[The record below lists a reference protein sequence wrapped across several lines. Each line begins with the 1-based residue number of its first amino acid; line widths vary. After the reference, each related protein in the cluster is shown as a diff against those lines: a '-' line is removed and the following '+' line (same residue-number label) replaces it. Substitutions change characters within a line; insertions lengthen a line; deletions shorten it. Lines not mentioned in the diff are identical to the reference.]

1 MVRPRLSNSF
11 DSEQCVGDG
20 SETPIDDYLET
31 ITLLQDEVARLEQE
45 LHMRDERRRET
56 PSNDEASFQDE
67 VEAVSAR
74 ENLAG
79 KSEEVER
86 IKAELASRDE
96 TIRLLLDEVSR
107 VEEAQAA
114 TQAEW
119 EHLAEWVAALE
130 HRVDG
135 QDGDALHQLENRL
148 AAQEQKADAPK
159 VELVDARLAETLNE
173 GHQLRRQLEQVEDER
188 KRERLEYEATVAELR
203 TWLSQA
209 ALTQPQA
216 PPPDKRPEGI
226 SPELDIELRV
236 RALRHHFQEVHEHEK
251 EERRQKQLISR
262 LSRLWSRT
270 GPR

>member
-1 MVRPRLSNSF
+1 MVSSRFSNSF

-31 ITLLQDEVARLEQE
+31 ITLLQEEVARLEQE
-45 LHMRDERRRET
+45 LHTRDERRRGT
-56 PSNDEASFQDE
+56 TSDDEASFQAE
-67 VEAVSAR
+67 VEAVGAR
-74 ENLAG
+74 ENPAG
-79 KSEEVER
+79 KPEEVER
-86 IKAELASRDE
+86 IRAELVSRDE
-96 TIRLLLDEVSR
+96 TISMLLDEVSR
-107 VEEAQAA
+107 FEEAQSA

-130 HRVDG
+130 HRVEG
-135 QDGDALHQLENRL
+135 QDGDALHPLDNRL
-148 AAQEQKADAPK
+148 AAQEQKADGLQ
-159 VELVDARLAETLNE
+159 VESVDARLAETLDE
-173 GHQLRRQLEQVEDER
+173 RHQLRRQLEQVEDER
-188 KRERLEYEATVAELR
+188 KRERLEHEATVAELQAR
-203 TWLSQA
+203 LSQA
-209 ALTQPQA
+209 ALTRPQA
-216 PPPDKRPEGI
+216 PPPDQKPEGI